1 MKSKNISNLKIN
13 SDTNLNFSLVKNVDI
28 DKLLARPYVEGVP
41 ASFSE
46 GLFSTYSS
54 GWGFKN
60 GTILATGNA
69 DGFGLPIEISIDGK
83 NICPLEST
91 WMPSHVRSVYD
102 SSKSFDNIEAED
114 TYAIPRG
121 VIVEE
126 NKFITKNDLVASV
139 LSFTNK

>member
-1 MKSKNISNLKIN
+1 MKFENISNSKIN
-13 SDTNLNFSLVKNVDI
+13 SDTNLNFSLVKNIDI

-69 DGFGLPIEISIDGK
+69 DGFGLPIEISI
-83 NICPLEST
+83 
-91 WMPSHVRSVYD
+91 
-102 SSKSFDNIEAED
+102 SSKDF
-114 TYAIPRG
+114 TG
-121 VIVEE
+121 IV
-126 NKFITKNDLVASV
+126 
-139 LSFTNK
+139 